1 MPLNK
6 SYSNYVSLG
15 SFCSVAM
22 ELERFGLRSA
32 SFPFDWLLSDFRGVV
47 EAINSNF
54 GAFFDE
60 SFFEQSKQ
68 RLYVYRNS
76 KYGFEFVHNFSKY
89 KPLSTQL
96 DVFREKYNRRINR
109 FFKVI
114 CDSATYYW
122 ILFNHM
128 GVEISSNFSCGGI
141 SLNVF

>member
-60 SFFEQSKQ
+60 SFLNNQNKGCMYIEIQNMALNSCIIFQNTN
-68 RLYVYRNS
+68 LYLLNLM
-76 KYGFEFVHNFSKY
+76 FFVK
-89 KPLSTQL
+89 STI
-96 DVFREKYNRRINR
+96 E
-109 FFKVI
+109 
-114 CDSATYYW
+114 
-122 ILFNHM
+122 
-128 GVEISSNFSCGGI
+128 E
-141 SLNVF
+141 